1 MEEKRL
7 AFRKA
12 REAKIGGKFLAYG
25 YEGSGKSWFALTF
38 PKVACIDSETGI
50 AHYEGKD
57 ITLANGKTYNNLVL
71 VDDTSDLDDLEDD
84 IDEAVDSDEIQTLS
98 IDSET
103 KFYATMQVGATEVEE
118 KKARRKGGDVD
129 DTVVS
134 QRQWGRIK
142 IINMK
147 LQQAKIDLSSKGKHV
162 VPVAQATE
170 VYEGTGDNRKLVGIK
185 PDMHKSVKFDYDT
198 ILEFYKEENG
208 EDVRYFAKVKK
219 DRTNVTK
226 VGQIIENPSYDI
238 WKDYFE
244 SMNGLD
250 TNETTYKQDIKT
262 STESMV
268 DQAEKAEELAAEFK
282 DVLKSLKENKDAL
295 LKVNKL
301 MKEKE
306 VDLKK
311 LEMQTPETLT
321 ELIDFAKLQLS

>member
-1 MEEKRL
+1 M

-12 REAKIGGKFLAYG
+12 RSAKIGGKFLVYG
-25 YEGSGKSWFALTF
+25 YETCGKSWFALTF

-57 ITLANGKTYNNLVL
+57 ITLANGRTYNNLVL

-162 VPVAQATE
+162 VSVAQATE

-185 PDMHKSVKFDYDT
+185 PDMHKSVKFDYDV
-198 ILEFYKEENG
+198 ILEFFTEVNG

-226 VGQIIENPSYDI
+226 IGQIIENPSYDI

-244 SMNGLD
+244 SMNGLE
-250 TNETTYKQDIKT
+250 TNETTYKQDMKT

-268 DQAEKAEELAAEFK
+268 NNAEKAEELAIEFK
-282 DVLKSLKENKDAL
+282 GILKQLKDDKDAL

-301 MKEKE
+301 MKDKE

-311 LEMQTPETLT
+311 LDLQSPETLT

>member
-1 MEEKRL
+1 M

-12 REAKIGGKFLAYG
+12 KSSKIGGKFLAYG

-38 PKVACIDSETGI
+38 PDVACIDSETGI

-57 ITLANGKTYNNLVL
+57 ITLANGKTYNNLKL

-84 IDEAVDSDEIQTLS
+84 IDEIMDSDDIQTLD

-147 LQQAKIDLSSKGKHV
+147 LQQAKIDLSTRGKHV
-162 VPVAQATE
+162 VSVAQATE

-208 EDVRYFAKVKK
+208 DDVKYFAKVKK

-244 SMNGLD
+244 SMHDLD
-250 TNETTYKQDIKT
+250 TNKTTYKEDIKT

-268 DQAEKAEELAAEFK
+268 NNAEKSEELAVELK
-282 DVLKSLKENKDAL
+282 DVLKSLKDNKDAL

-311 LEMQTPETLT
+311 LELQSPETLT
-321 ELIDFAKLQLS
+321 ELIDFAKLQLA

>member
-1 MEEKRL
+1 M

-12 REAKIGGKFLAYG
+12 RSSKIGGKFLAYG
-25 YEGSGKSWFALTF
+25 YEGTGKSWFALTF
-38 PKVACIDSETGI
+38 PNVACIDSETGN
-50 AHYEGKD
+50 AHYEGKN
-57 ITLANGKTYNNLVL
+57 ITLANGNTYNNLKI
-71 VDDTSDLDDLEDD
+71 VDNTSDLDDLEND
-84 IDEAVDSDEIQTLS
+84 IDEILESDDIQTLD

-103 KFYATMQVGATEVEE
+103 KFYAAMQVGATEVEE
-118 KKARRKGGDVD
+118 RKARRKGGDVD

-147 LQQAKIDLSSKGKHV
+147 LQQAKIDLSSKGKHIV
-162 VPVAQATE
+162 SVAQATE
-170 VYEGTGDNRKLVGIK
+170 VYEGTGENRKFIGIK

-208 EDVRYFAKVKK
+208 EDVKYFARVKK

-238 WKDYFE
+238 WKDYFNA
-244 SMNGLD
+244 MNDLD

-262 STESMV
+262 SMESMV
-268 DQAEKAEELAAEFK
+268 DKAEKSEELAAEFK
-282 DVLKSLKENKDAL
+282 EILKALKDDKEAL
-295 LKVNKL
+295 SKVNKL

-311 LEMQTPETLT
+311 LEMQSPETLT
-321 ELIDFAKLQLS
+321 ELIDFAKLQLA

>member
-1 MEEKRL
+1 M

-12 REAKIGGKFLAYG
+12 RSSKIGGKFLAYG
-25 YEGSGKSWFALTF
+25 YEGTGKSWFALTF
-38 PKVACIDSETGI
+38 PNVACIDSETGN
-50 AHYEGKD
+50 AHYEGKN
-57 ITLANGKTYNNLVL
+57 ITLANGNTYNNLKI
-71 VDDTSDLDDLEDD
+71 VDNTSDLDDLEND
-84 IDEAVDSDEIQTLS
+84 IDEIMESDDIQTLD

-103 KFYATMQVGATEVEE
+103 KFYAAMQVGATEVEE
-118 KKARRKGGDVD
+118 RKARRKGGDVD

-147 LQQAKIDLSSKGKHV
+147 LQQAKIDLSSKGKHIV
-162 VPVAQATE
+162 SVAQATE
-170 VYEGTGDNRKLVGIK
+170 VYEGTGENRKFIGIK

-208 EDVRYFAKVKK
+208 EDVKYFARVKK

-238 WKDYFE
+238 WKDYFNA
-244 SMNGLD
+244 MNDLD

-262 STESMV
+262 SMESMV
-268 DQAEKAEELAAEFK
+268 DKAEKSEELAAEFK
-282 DVLKSLKENKDAL
+282 EILKALKDDKEAL
-295 LKVNKL
+295 SKVNKL

-311 LEMQTPETLT
+311 LEMQSPETLT
-321 ELIDFAKLQLS
+321 ELIDFAKLQLA

>member
-1 MEEKRL
+1 ME
-7 AFRKA
+7 
-12 REAKIGGKFLAYG
+12 
-25 YEGSGKSWFALTF
+25 S
-38 PKVACIDSETGI
+38 
-50 AHYEGKD
+50 
-57 ITLANGKTYNNLVL
+57 
-71 VDDTSDLDDLEDD
+71 DD
-84 IDEAVDSDEIQTLS
+84 IQTLD

-103 KFYATMQVGATEVEE
+103 KFYAAMQVGATEVEE
-118 KKARRKGGDVD
+118 RKARRKGGDVD

-147 LQQAKIDLSSKGKHV
+147 LQQAKIDLSSKGKHIV
-162 VPVAQATE
+162 SVAQATE
-170 VYEGTGDNRKLVGIK
+170 VYEGTGENRKFIGIK

-208 EDVRYFAKVKK
+208 EDVKYFARVKK

-238 WKDYFE
+238 WKDYFNA
-244 SMNGLD
+244 MNDLD

-262 STESMV
+262 SMESMV
-268 DQAEKAEELAAEFK
+268 DKAEKSEELAAEFK
-282 DVLKSLKENKDAL
+282 EILKALKDDKEAL
-295 LKVNKL
+295 SKVNKL

-311 LEMQTPETLT
+311 LEMQSPETLT
-321 ELIDFAKLQLS
+321 ELIDFAKLQLA

>member
-1 MEEKRL
+1 M

-12 REAKIGGKFLAYG
+12 RSSKIGGKFLAYG

-38 PKVACIDSETGI
+38 PDVACIDSETGN
-50 AHYEGKD
+50 AHYEGKN
-57 ITLANGKTYNNLVL
+57 ITLANGNTYNNLKI
-71 VDDTSDLDDLEDD
+71 VDNTSDLDDLEND
-84 IDEAVDSDEIQTLS
+84 IDEIMESDDIQTLD

-103 KFYATMQVGATEVEE
+103 KFYAAMQVGATEVEE
-118 KKARRKGGDVD
+118 RKARRKGGDVD

-147 LQQAKIDLSSKGKHV
+147 LQQAKIDLSSKGKHIV
-162 VPVAQATE
+162 SVAQATE
-170 VYEGTGDNRKLVGIK
+170 VYEGTGDSRKLIGIK

-208 EDVRYFAKVKK
+208 EEVKYFAKVKK

-238 WKDYFE
+238 WKDYFDA
-244 SMNGLD
+244 MNDLS
-250 TNETTYKQDIKT
+250 TNETTYKQDINT
-262 STESMV
+262 SIESMT
-268 DQAEKAEELAAEFK
+268 DKAEKSEELAAEFK
-282 DVLKSLKENKDAL
+282 DILKAFKNNKEAL

-306 VDLKK
+306 IDLKK
-311 LEMQTPETLT
+311 LEIQPPETLA
-321 ELIDFAKLQLS
+321 ELIDFAKLQLA

>member
-1 MEEKRL
+1 M

-12 REAKIGGKFLAYG
+12 RSGKIGGKFLAYG

-38 PKVACIDSETGI
+38 PDVACIDSETGN
-50 AHYEGKD
+50 AHYEGKN
-57 ITLANGKTYNNLVL
+57 ITLANGNTYNNLKI
-71 VDDTSDLDDLEDD
+71 VDNTSDLDDLEND
-84 IDEAVDSDEIQTLS
+84 IDEIMESDDIQTLD

-118 KKARRKGGDVD
+118 RKARRKGGDVD

-147 LQQAKIDLSSKGKHV
+147 LQQAKIDLSSKGKHIV
-162 VPVAQATE
+162 SVAQATE
-170 VYEGTGDNRKLVGIK
+170 VYEGTGENRKLIGIK

-208 EDVRYFAKVKK
+208 EEVKYFAKVKK

-238 WKDYFE
+238 WKDYFDA
-244 SMNGLD
+244 MNDLS

-268 DQAEKAEELAAEFK
+268 DKAERSEELAAEFK
-282 DVLKSLKENKDAL
+282 EILKSLKDNKEAL
-295 LKVNKL
+295 SKVNKL
-301 MKEKE
+301 MKENK

-311 LEMQTPETLT
+311 LEMQSPETLS
-321 ELIDFAKLQLS
+321 ELIDFAKLQLA

>member
-1 MEEKRL
+1 M

-12 REAKIGGKFLAYG
+12 RSAKIGGKFLVYG
-25 YEGSGKSWFALTF
+25 YETCGKSWFALTF

-84 IDEAVDSDEIQTLS
+84 IDEAIDSDEIQTLS

-162 VPVAQATE
+162 VSVAQATE

-185 PDMHKSVKFDYDT
+185 PDMHKSVKFDYDV
-198 ILEFYKEENG
+198 ILEFFTEVNG

-226 VGQIIENPSYDI
+226 IGQIIENPSYDI

-244 SMNGLD
+244 SMNGLE
-250 TNETTYKQDIKT
+250 TNETTYKQDMKT

-268 DQAEKAEELAAEFK
+268 NNAEKAEELAIEFK
-282 DVLKSLKENKDAL
+282 GILKQLKDDKDAL

-301 MKEKE
+301 MKDKE

-311 LEMQTPETLT
+311 LDLQSPETLT
-321 ELIDFAKLQLS
+321 ELINFAKLQLS

>member
-1 MEEKRL
+1 M

-12 REAKIGGKFLAYG
+12 RSSKIGGKFLAYG
-25 YEGSGKSWFALTF
+25 YEGTGKSWFALTF
-38 PKVACIDSETGI
+38 PNVACIDSETGN
-50 AHYEGKD
+50 AHYEGKN
-57 ITLANGKTYNNLVL
+57 ITLANGNTYNNLKL
-71 VDDTSDLDDLEDD
+71 VDNTSDLDDLEND
-84 IDEAVDSDEIQTLS
+84 IDEIMESDDIQTLD

-103 KFYATMQVGATEVEE
+103 KFYAAMQVGATEVEE
-118 KKARRKGGDVD
+118 RKARRKGGDVD

-147 LQQAKIDLSSKGKHV
+147 LQQAKIDLSSKGKHIV
-162 VPVAQATE
+162 SVAQASE
-170 VYEGTGDNRKLVGIK
+170 IYEGTGENRKLIGIK

-208 EDVRYFAKVKK
+208 EDVKYFARVKK

-238 WKDYFE
+238 WKNYFDA
-244 SMNGLD
+244 MNGLN

-262 STESMV
+262 STESMI
-268 DQAEKAEELAAEFK
+268 DNAEKAEELSAEFK
-282 DVLKSLKENKDAL
+282 DILKSLKENKDAL
-295 LKVNKL
+295 SKVNKL

-311 LEMQTPETLT
+311 LEIQSPETLT